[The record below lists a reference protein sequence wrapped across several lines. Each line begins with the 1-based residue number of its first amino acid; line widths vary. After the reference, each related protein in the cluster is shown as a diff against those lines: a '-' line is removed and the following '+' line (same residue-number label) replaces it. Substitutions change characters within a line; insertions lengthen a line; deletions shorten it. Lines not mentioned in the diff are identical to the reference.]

1 MKRTLLLWL
10 VLSAADLGYAAAS
23 AGATGQY
30 CVPKESCCKVCT
42 TGKACGD
49 SCINAGY
56 DCQKGEGCAC
66 DNVDVCRAH

>member
-30 CVPKESCCKVCT
+30 CVPAESCCKVCT
-42 TGKACGD
+42 SGKACGD
-49 SCINAGY
+49 SCINASY
-56 DCQKGEGCAC
+56 DCSKGDGCAC
-66 DNVDVCRAH
+66 DSVEVCGH